1 MSLPPLSQPIGF
13 HLVSGLGSD
22 LGLASWHMESYLAIA
37 IGSVLATPL
46 PIKIGLRWIND
57 LKWPI
62 VNPRHAQE
70 LQETAL
76 FSGALSLKVHRP
88 RIFDNHF
95 IMLWRMKPLERKVDR
110 DEGKTGSLWMLNTWN
125 PSHN

>member
-1 MSLPPLSQPIGF
+1 MVIPVTVFQKPCLPPLSPSSLGSVWF
-13 HLVSGLGSD
+13 PGLGSD
-22 LGLASWHMESYLAIA
+22 LGLASWHVESYLAIA

-76 FSGALSLKVHRP
+76 FSGA
-88 RIFDNHF
+88 F
-95 IMLWRMKPLERKVDR
+95 KPES
-110 DEGKTGSLWMLNTWN
+110 TQTQNF
-125 PSHN
+125 